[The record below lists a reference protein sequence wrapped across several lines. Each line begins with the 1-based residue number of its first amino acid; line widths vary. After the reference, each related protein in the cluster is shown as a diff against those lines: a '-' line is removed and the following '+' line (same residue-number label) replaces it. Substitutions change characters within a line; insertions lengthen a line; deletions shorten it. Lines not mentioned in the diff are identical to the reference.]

1 MSTFGQAGAD
11 ALDHVTQYEHHLRP
25 VRGVDAEAV
34 VVRVGD
40 DETALVVE
48 AEAGR
53 AALAVVGRLP
63 GEAEV
68 LAVEAVL
75 AVDAADP
82 GATAG
87 ASGAVGEDA
96 DIGARALSPGAP

>member
-1 MSTFGQAGAD
+1 
-11 ALDHVTQYEHHLRP
+11 V
-25 VRGVDAEAV
+25 
-34 VVRVGD
+34 
-40 DETALVVE
+40 
-48 AEAGR
+48 
-53 AALAVVGRLP
+53 LAV
-63 GEAEV
+63 EV
-68 LAVEAVL
+68 PAVEAVL

>member
-1 MSTFGQAGAD
+1 MSD
-11 ALDHVTQYEHHLRP
+11 VT
-25 VRGVDAEAV
+25 V
-34 VVRVGD
+34 
-40 DETALVVE
+40 
-48 AEAGR
+48 
-53 AALAVVGRLP
+53 LAVEVL
-63 GEAEV
+63 AVEV